1 MAWKWSGGSKGAGN
15 VSASDEWTGFFDQ
28 GVSLEGTLQ
37 LSGMFRLNGQVKGN
51 IISEQSLILG
61 ENAKVEMDTAPVWI
75 VRNNVP
81 SLRQTSWS
89 CTTWLAISVI
99 GIEKKRE
106 APPCRNSTAASQR
119 CDRVSMTTDFA

>member
-37 LSGMFRLNGQVKGN
+37 LSGTFRLNGQVKGN

-61 ENAKVEMDTAPVWI
+61 ENAKVEGQIEGNHV
-75 VRNNVP
+75 
-81 SLRQTSWS
+81 
-89 CTTWLAISVI
+89 VI
-99 GIEKKRE
+99 AGR
-106 APPCRNSTAASQR
+106 
-119 CDRVSMTTDFA
+119 